1 MTPAEPRTLREARQA
16 YLDANGLGD
25 GGYDD
30 RWVVL
35 KAGPVPIVFPN
46 SKARVAAL
54 RLHDCH
60 HPLTGYDTSW
70 IGEAEI
76 GAWEISTGCG
86 RFVPAWILNLYAMGI
101 GLVLAPARSLRAWM
115 RGRSSD
121 SLYHRG
127 LDNPTLD
134 RPLGELRAELGLVAA
149 PPPASLV
156 ERVKWFVWSITGLA
170 ALVVS
175 WTGPTIV
182 LVGLLVT
189 WWRA

>member
-1 MTPAEPRTLREARQA
+1 MTLAEPRTLREARQA

-25 GGYDD
+25 GGYDA

-35 KAGPVPIVFPN
+35 KAGPVPLVFPN

-60 HPLTGYDTSW
+60 HPLTGYNTSW

-76 GAWEISTGCG
+76 GAWEIGTGCG
-86 RFVPAWILNLYAMGI
+86 HFVPAWILNLYAMGI
-101 GLVLAPARSLRAWM
+101 GLALAPARSLRAWM
-115 RGRSSD
+115 RGRNGD
-121 SLYHRG
+121 SLYHHG
-127 LDNPTLD
+127 LNDRTLD
-134 RPLGELRAELGLVAA
+134 RPLAELRRELGLLAE

-156 ERVKWFVWSITGLA
+156 ERVKWLLWSITGLV

-175 WTGPTIV
+175 WTAPT
-182 LVGLLVT
+182 LLLVWLFLA
-189 WWRA
+189 WWRP